1 VVVTPSASAGSLSLS
16 ALADPNPHCSIFLSN
31 PGQQGAI
38 PPALPPRHHP
48 NPNDAFARA
57 VSTAGF
63 PHHEGYGFRPES
75 APPTPRNDEPLPVR
89 EQEKENAKV
98 ATGVLNALIPDQ
110 NGLGWPG
117 T

>member
-1 VVVTPSASAGSLSLS
+1 MPSLS
-16 ALADPNPHCSIFLSN
+16 A
-31 PGQQGAI
+31 GQLGAI
-38 PPALPPRHHP
+38 PPALPPRHP
-48 NPNDAFARA
+48 NQNDNFARA

-75 APPTPRNDEPLPVR
+75 LPPTPRNDEPLPAR
-89 EQEKENAKV
+89 EQEQENAKV

-117 T
+117 P